1 MTEFSIFDRV
11 KEQVDAQDAEAEKKA
26 AAKAAAL
33 ASLSAIRTISK
44 VLAATLSGNTI
55 TNPQETEARSRKLIE
70 HIGRQTLSL
79 HEKLGS
85 VQDARILPSL
95 TGSVTTALQA
105 LYRSNGDKA
114 FEVDVASLLADA
126 ANVEGIWKEPKD
138 RMDAGSLEYRRTMSV
153 MHAIAPVLASYQ
165 KFDFYYPPEKAPIQE
180 LQDMLWSTVD
190 QSLNGHPVV
199 EQLDEAEKEMLRR
212 NLLLRAGELLSSAW
226 DTIAPLAQAEVNES
240 SAEER
245 RTIKTEG
252 YPLNRVYDTFQVSY
266 AMLERSFDVALRS
279 QYEMAAPSTED
290 GDRPAG
296 P

>member
-11 KEQVDAQDAEAEKKA
+11 KNQASAQDAEAEKKA
-26 AAKAAAL
+26 AAKTAAL

-44 VLAATLSGNTI
+44 VLAASLSGDTI
-55 TNPQETEARSRKLIE
+55 TNPQETESRSRKLIE
-70 HIGRQTLSL
+70 HIGQQTLAL

-85 VQDARILPSL
+85 VQDSRMLPSL

-105 LYRSNGDKA
+105 IYQTNGDKA

-126 ANVEGIWKEPKD
+126 AKTEGIWKEPKD

-153 MHAIAPVLASYQ
+153 MHAMAPVLASYQ
-165 KFDFYYPPEKAPIQE
+165 TFDFYYPPEKAPVQE
-180 LQDMLWSTVD
+180 LQDLLWSTVD
-190 QSLNGHPVV
+190 LSLRDHPVV

-226 DTIAPLAQAEVNES
+226 DTIGPHAQAEINES
-240 SAEER
+240 SPEER
-245 RTIKTEG
+245 RAIKTEG
-252 YPLNRVYDTFQVSY
+252 YPLERVYDTFQVSY

-279 QYEMAAPSTED
+279 QYEVSAPSANED
-290 GDRPAG
+290 DRPAG